1 MSKEEKKVLEYDEDE
16 PLRFIRE
23 NLPEEMQDEFSDD
36 EINYVVDLIY
46 DFYEEKGF
54 LDENED
60 EKDDP
65 EIEINEDELLEYII
79 RNARKNKEIIGR
91 EYVDEQIEAIVAGE
105 LAYCDTLNLFD

>member
-1 MSKEEKKVLEYDEDE
+1 MSKEDKKVLEYDEDDS
-16 PLRFIRE
+16 LRFIRE

-46 DFYEEKGF
+46 DFYEEKGY

-60 EKDDP
+60 DDP

-79 RNARKNKEIIGR
+79 RNARKNKEILGR
-91 EYVDEQIEAIVAGE
+91 DYTNEQIEAIVAGE

>member
-16 PLRFIRE
+16 SLRFIRE

-46 DFYEEKGF
+46 DFYEEKGY
-54 LDENED
+54 LEENED
-60 EKDDP
+60 DDS
-65 EIEINEDELLEYII
+65 EIEIDEDELLEYIG